1 MNSLQRTL
9 RRAFKHLQKQAAQKR
24 FWKTIF
30 IFFAGAIL
38 FFVGAV
44 VILASM
50 IQIPDFTSFNSRQVA
65 ESTKIYDRTGKIL
78 LYDVHDSV
86 RRTSVPLSQISPFI
100 RNATIATEDDQFY
113 SHEGVRI
120 TSIIRAFFVDIF
132 GGGYTQ
138 GGSTI
143 TQQVVKNTLLSTEKT
158 LTRKIKEIILA
169 IKIEHV
175 LSKDEILSIYLNETP
190 YGGNMYGVEEAS
202 KTFFGKSARDLTLAE
217 SAYLAALPKA
227 PTYYSPYGNH
237 RSELEARKN
246 FVLKRMLT
254 LGFIDQTA
262 YQNALAEK
270 VVFVPQEQ
278 YGIKA
283 PHFVQMV
290 KEYLANKY
298 GEDAVMR
305 GGLVVT
311 TTLDYVLQQ
320 KAESVVTSYAAGN
333 EKKFNDHNIGMV
345 GIDPKTGQVLVMVG
359 SRNYF
364 ENSNDGSFN
373 VTLAHRQP
381 GSSFKPF
388 VYATAFT
395 KGYGPESV
403 VFDLPTQFDTN
414 CSTQGGNCY
423 APKNYD
429 NKYLGPV
436 SLRNALA
443 QSINIPAVKMLY
455 LAGVGPSIKTAERMG
470 ISSLTDPARYGLTLV
485 LGGGEVSLYEMTSAY
500 GVFAN
505 EGVRNPPVYIMSVQ
519 DKNGTVLESYTPH
532 PEEVLDR
539 NAALLISDVLSD
551 NVARTPLYGDHSALY
566 FGDRQVAVKTGTTN
580 DYRDA
585 WTLGYTPSFVLGA
598 WAGNNNNSPMTKNL
612 SGLIIAPIWHDV
624 MAEAI
629 KDQPVES
636 FSPPLHGAD
645 PRMPPIARGLWQGG
659 ESYVVDKQ
667 SGKLATDQTPENMRE
682 ERVVQNV
689 HSELFW
695 INKNDPF
702 TKPTNPY
709 NDPQFPL
716 WEAPVR
722 AWALANGYADQSSA
736 SVPQQYDDVHTPQKS
751 PQIIIDSPQNNSSPL
766 PIDQPVSVRI
776 HTTSVYPITR
786 VEFYINNT
794 LVGNSTNPPFTFSF
808 VPRNIDTLSDTN
820 TLEVVAY
827 DTVGN
832 KGSSSTQF
840 LVDTTVTP
848 SN

>member
-1 MNSLQRTL
+1 MNSILIMV
-9 RRAFKHLQKQAAQKR
+9 RRALKRIRKQASRKR
-24 FWKTIF
+24 FWKTVSL
-30 IFFAGAIL
+30 FFAGTIL

-44 VILASM
+44 VIVASM
-50 IQIPDFTSFNSRQVA
+50 VQIPDFNSFNDRQVA
-65 ESTKIYDRTGKIL
+65 ESTKIYDRTGKVL

-86 RRTSVPLSQISPFI
+86 RRTSVPLSQISPLL

-120 TSIIRAFFVDIF
+120 TSILRAFFVDLF

-158 LTRKIKEIILA
+158 ITRKIKEIILA
-169 IKIEHV
+169 VKIEHV

-202 KTFFGKSARDLTLAE
+202 KTFFGKSANDLTLAE
-217 SAYLAALPKA
+217 SAYLASLPKA

-237 RSELEARKN
+237 RDELKARKN
-246 FVLKRMLT
+246 FVLRRMLT
-254 LGFIDQTA
+254 LGFINQAD
-262 YQNALAEK
+262 YQSALAEK
-270 VVFVPQEQ
+270 VIFIPQEQ

-290 KEYLANKY
+290 KEYLASKY
-298 GEDAVMR
+298 GEDAVTR
-305 GGLVVT
+305 GGLEVT
-311 TTLDYVLQQ
+311 TTLDYSLQE
-320 KAESVVTSYAAGN
+320 KAEAVVSSYAASN

-345 GIDPKTGQVLVMVG
+345 GMDPKTGQVLLMVG

-364 ENSNDGSFN
+364 ENSNNGSFN
-373 VTLAHRQP
+373 VTLSHRQP

-414 CSTQGGNCY
+414 CGTAGGNCY

-429 NKYLGPV
+429 GKYLGPV
-436 SLRNALA
+436 SLRDALA

-455 LAGVGPSIKTAERMG
+455 LAGVRSSIQTAERMG
-470 ISSLTDPARYGLTLV
+470 ITSLTDPARYGLTLV
-485 LGGGEVSLYEMTSAY
+485 LGGGEVSLFEMTGAY

-505 EGVRNPPVYIMSVQ
+505 EGVRNPPAYILQVQ
-519 DKNGTVLESYTPH
+519 DKNGTVLEKYTPH
-532 PEEVLDR
+532 PEEVIDR
-539 NAALLISDVLSD
+539 NATLLVSDILSD

-566 FGDRQVAVKTGTTN
+566 FDGRQVAVKTGTTN

-598 WAGNNNNSPMTKNL
+598 WAGNNNNSPMTKNI
-612 SGLIIAPIWHDV
+612 SGLIITPIWHEV
-624 MAEAI
+624 MAQAI
-629 KDQPVES
+629 KDQSVES

-645 PRMPPIARGLWQGG
+645 PRMPPIVRGLWQGG
-659 ESYVVDKQ
+659 ESYSIDKQ

-682 ERVVQNV
+682 EHVVQNV

-695 INKNDPF
+695 INKDNPF
-702 TKPTNPY
+702 TKQTNPY

-722 AWALANGYADQSSA
+722 TWAAANGYADQSTA
-736 SVPQQYDDVHTPQKS
+736 SVPQQYDDVHTVQKS
-751 PQIIIDSPQNNSSPL
+751 PQVVIDYPPNNAPLSLDQQIVVRAHSTGAYPLARTELYVNHTLLGTSS
-766 PIDQPVSVRI
+766 
-776 HTTSVYPITR
+776 
-786 VEFYINNT
+786 NT
-794 LVGNSTNPPFTFSF
+794 PPTFSF
-808 VPRNIDTLSDTN
+808 IPRDVDGIATTN
-820 TLEVVAY
+820 TLEVVVY
-827 DTVGN
+827 DTMGN
-832 KGSSSTQF
+832 KGGASIQF
-840 LVDTTVTP
+840 SLDSGTT
-848 SN
+848 SAQN